1 MPVSSMF
8 SCRFGFTN
16 RACGPFVIKLRVISL
31 RDFCIILSADLLLW
45 EFNSMMFKHLS
56 APRTVA
62 FQHNCYRMPF
72 LATLCIADV
81 PGYTNVVFFGFFFSF
96 FFFSQTLFLFTLG
109 FLCFFLDSGWRRHG
123 NHKQHTWQDFFP
135 AMVKIT
141 ILSSKRMHC
150 PGYFSFSLNSRIGTP
165 SAWPLAI

>member
-1 MPVSSMF
+1 MQGCLHSLSLSLCYEILLTRYWMPVSSVF

-81 PGYTNVVFFGFFFSF
+81 PGYTNVGFFAFFFLSF
-96 FFFSQTLFLFTLG
+96 FFFPNPLLIYFGVFMFLFRLWVEKAWESQTTHLARF
-109 FLCFFLDSGWRRHG
+109 
-123 NHKQHTWQDFFP
+123 
-135 AMVKIT
+135 
-141 ILSSKRMHC
+141 LSSN
-150 PGYFSFSLNSRIGTP
+150 G
-165 SAWPLAI
+165 